1 VEVTLTPAGRRLEGR
16 AECIPG
22 QLISSTAMTEEEAA
36 DLRDA
41 VRQLT
46 DALNAS
52 QRKESA

>member
-1 VEVTLTPAGRRLEGR
+1 VEVTLTPAGRSLEGR

-36 DLRDA
+36 NLRDA